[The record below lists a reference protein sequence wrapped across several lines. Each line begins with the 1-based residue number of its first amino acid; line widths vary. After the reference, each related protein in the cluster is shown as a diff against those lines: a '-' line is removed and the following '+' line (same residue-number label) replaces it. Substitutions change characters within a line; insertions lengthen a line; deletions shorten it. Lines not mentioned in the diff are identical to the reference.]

1 MTLPEAKDELAGAGL
16 KLGAWNEIPDYE
28 VPVGT
33 VVVQGPEAGEG
44 VEPDTP
50 VDLIVS
56 AASPVHGLEVP
67 AGNTGDGVGTGQYPG
82 VNPLPPNEAAAFPP
96 GRFSRSG
103 HLSSWKGIWVQ
114 SQSRTRV
121 LYRRYSSP
129 KMRSR

>member
-1 MTLPEAKDELAGAGL
+1 VKEGSESVPEAVEEVPTAPATDEVPDLIGMTLPEAEDELAGAGL

-28 VPVGT
+28 VPAGR

-56 AASPVHGLEVP
+56 AGPPVYGLEVP

-82 VNPLPPNEAAAFPP
+82 VNPLPPNETVSFPP
-96 GRFSRSG
+96 G
-103 HLSSWKGIWVQ
+103 L
-114 SQSRTRV
+114 
-121 LYRRYSSP
+121 P
-129 KMRSR
+129 